1 MRMQGMRPA
10 GLLIVILATV
20 MCSPMP
26 VLAQATTRSAQS
38 DCQREAARNGY
49 RRGRPTTASA
59 RAHEHGAGELLRLTA
74 NASSL

>member
-10 GLLIVILATV
+10 GLLIVNLATV

-38 DCQREAARNGY
+38 DCQREAARTGY
-49 RRGRPTTASA
+49 QVIRT
-59 RAHEHGAGELLRLTA
+59 EHGAGELLRLTA